1 VRGVGWPEVLRL
13 GVVVAL
19 ALMAATPF
27 AAHAQQPP
35 PQPPPTEVPTV
46 NSVPP
51 REPAASP
58 APPALAPAPARPSA
72 LPPATEV
79 PTVRNTPPGAT
90 PEGTVITQ
98 VDVEGTQRI
107 DPDTVRSYVLL
118 KPGEAATPASLD
130 KSLKALFATGLFA
143 DVTLR
148 MQGDHLAVRVV
159 ENPIINRIAFEG
171 NRKLT
176 DKVLTDEVQLK
187 PRVVYTRTK
196 VQNDVKRVLELYRRS
211 GRFAATVEPKV
222 VQLPQNRV
230 DLIFEINEGSVTG
243 VERIAFV
250 GNQHFSDDTLRGTIR
265 TVESRWW
272 RIFSTDDNYD
282 PDRVSFDR
290 ELLRK
295 FYLGKGYAD
304 FRVVSAVAELTP
316 DRTGFYITFT
326 VDEGERYKFGD
337 INVVSHIKNLNG
349 DDLKGALTTVKDDW
363 YDADAVETSI
373 NAVTT
378 AVGTK
383 GYAFVEV
390 RPRIN
395 RNREA
400 KTVSVTY
407 DVQEGP
413 KVYVERINI
422 NGNVRTLDK
431 VIRREFQLVEGD
443 AFNTAK
449 MRRSRQRIQNLGFF
463 DKVDV
468 TNVPGSSA
476 DKTVINVDVRERS
489 TGEISFGVG
498 FSTADGALGD
508 IGLEERNLLGTG
520 KNLRLGFLLA
530 QRRQQIDLSYTDP
543 YFLDRKIAA
552 GFDLFDWT
560 RNLQLISGYDEESF
574 GGALRAGYQIT
585 DTVRQNVRYTIRE
598 DKLTDFVTTV
608 SPYVLENAG
617 ATLTSMVSQD
627 LTYDRR
633 DDRFDPRS
641 GYFVRLSTD
650 LAGVGGDQ
658 YFARNRLQM
667 GTYYSVI
674 EDYVVSV
681 TGDLGY
687 LEPLSN
693 DLVHISN
700 RFFLGGDSLRGFQT
714 GGVGPRDVL
723 TGSSLGGKEM
733 YAGSLE
739 FTFPTGL
746 PKEIGIRGAAF
757 TDFGALSK
765 SGEDQSIGGPIQDSM
780 AVRVSA
786 GVGALWR
793 SPFGPVKVSVARP
806 IIKEDFDRT
815 ELFRFSFGSKF

>member
-1 VRGVGWPEVLRL
+1 MRGEGWPGARRL
-13 GVVVAL
+13 GIFVAL
-19 ALMAATPF
+19 ALTAVASIP
-27 AAHAQQPP
+27 AVAQQAQQRPGLPP
-35 PQPPPTEVPTV
+35 LSPSREVPTIQ
-46 NSVPP
+46 SVPP
-51 REPAASP
+51 
-58 APPALAPAPARPSA
+58 
-72 LPPATEV
+72 
-79 PTVRNTPPGAT
+79 GGT
-90 PEGTVITQ
+90 PEGTVIRQ

-107 DPDTVRSYVLL
+107 DPDTVRSYLLL
-118 KPGEAATPASLD
+118 KAGDHATAQELD

-148 MQGDHLAVRVV
+148 MQGDHLDVRVV

-171 NRKLT
+171 NHKLT

-187 PRVVYTRTK
+187 PRVVYTRTR
-196 VQNDVKRVLELYRRS
+196 VQNDVKRILDLYRRS

-250 GNQHFSDDTLRGTIR
+250 GNKQFSDSTLRGVIR
-265 TVESRWW
+265 TTESAWW

-295 FYLGKGYAD
+295 FYLAKGYAD

-316 DRTGFYITFT
+316 DRKGFYITFT
-326 VDEGERYKFGD
+326 LDEGERYHFGD
-337 INVVSHIKNLNG
+337 INVVSHIKNLKSE
-349 DDLKGALTTVKDDW
+349 DLMDVVTTEKGDW
-363 YDADAVETSI
+363 YNADEVETTI
-373 NAVTT
+373 NALTT
-378 AVGTK
+378 AVGTH

-413 KVYVERINI
+413 RVYVERINI
-422 NGNVRTLDK
+422 TGNVRTLDK
-431 VIRREFQLVEGD
+431 VIRREFTLVEGD

-468 TNVPGSSA
+468 TNVPGSSP
-476 DKTVINVDVRERS
+476 DKTVVNVDVREKS

-498 FSTADGALGD
+498 YSTADGALGD
-508 IGLEERNLLGTG
+508 IGIEERNLLGRG
-520 KNLRLGFLLA
+520 QHLRLGFLLA
-530 QRRQQIDLSYTDP
+530 QRRQQIDLSYTEP
-543 YFLDRKIAA
+543 YFLDRNMSA

-560 RNLQLISGYDEESF
+560 RNLQIISGYDEEAL
-574 GGALRAGYQIT
+574 GGALRLGYPLT
-585 DTVRQNVRYTIRE
+585 DTIRQNLRYTVRR
-598 DKLTDFVTTV
+598 DKLTNFVSV
-608 SPYVLENAG
+608 ISPYIAEQAG
-617 ATLTSMVSQD
+617 SSVTSMVSQD
-627 LTYDRR
+627 VTYDRR

-641 GYFVRLSTD
+641 GYFVRLAND
-650 LAGVGGDQ
+650 VAGLGGDQ
-658 YFARNRLQM
+658 QFVRNRLQA
-667 GTYYSVI
+667 GTYYSVV
-674 EDYVVSV
+674 EDYVLSL
-681 TGDLGY
+681 TGDAGYIEQLGD
-687 LEPLSN
+687 N
-693 DLVHISN
+693 RVRISN

-723 TGSSLGGKEM
+723 TGSSLGGKEL
-733 YAGSLE
+733 YSGSAE
-739 FTFPTGL
+739 FSFPSGL
-746 PKEIGIRGAAF
+746 PKEIGIRGSIF
-757 TDFGALSK
+757 SDFGALTK
-765 SGEDQSIGGPIQDSM
+765 SGEDTAIGGPINDVSSI
-780 AVRVSA
+780 RVTA
-786 GVGALWR
+786 GIGALWR

-806 IIKEDFDRT
+806 IRKEEFDRT
-815 ELFRFSFGSKF
+815 ELFRFSFGSRF

>member
-1 VRGVGWPEVLRL
+1 MRGVGWPGVLRL
-13 GVVVAL
+13 GAVMAL
-19 ALMAATPF
+19 ALMAAMPLR
-27 AAHAQQPP
+27 ALAQDQPP
-35 PQPPPTEVPTV
+35 PQPPATEVPTV

-51 REPAASP
+51 REPGTGP
-58 APPALAPAPARPSA
+58 APSAANPAAAPA
-72 LPPATEV
+72 LPPMVQSA
-79 PTVRNTPPGAT
+79 
-90 PEGTVITQ
+90 GTVIRQ

-107 DPDTVRSYVLL
+107 DPETVRSYVLL
-118 KPGEAATPASLD
+118 KPGEAATPAALD

-148 MQGDHLAVRVV
+148 MQGDHLEVRVV

-187 PRVVYTRTK
+187 PRVVYTRTR
-196 VQNDVKRVLELYRRS
+196 VQNDVKRILELYRRS
-211 GRFAATVEPKV
+211 GRFAATVDPKV

-230 DLIFEINEGSVTG
+230 DLIFEINEGSITG

-250 GNQHFSDDTLRGTIR
+250 GNQHFSDDTLRGVIR

-272 RIFSTDDNYD
+272 RIFSSDDNYD

-295 FYLGKGYAD
+295 YYLAHGYAD

-316 DRTGFYITFT
+316 DRKGFYITFT
-326 VDEGERYKFGD
+326 LDEGERYRFGD
-337 INVVSHIKNLNG
+337 VNVVSHIKNLNG
-349 DDLKGALTTVKDDW
+349 DELKDTVTTTKGDW
-363 YDADAVETSI
+363 YDADEVETSI
-373 NAVTT
+373 NALTT

-395 RNREA
+395 RDREA

-422 NGNVRTLDK
+422 TGNVRTLDK
-431 VIRREFQLVEGD
+431 VIRREFLLVEGD

-468 TNVPGSSA
+468 TNVPGTAS

-530 QRRQQIDLSYTDP
+530 QRREQIDLSYTDP
-543 YFLDRKIAA
+543 YFLDRNIAA

-560 RNLQLISGYDEESF
+560 RNLQSISGYNEQSY
-574 GGALRAGYQIT
+574 GGSLRAGYQVT
-585 DTVRQNVRYTIRE
+585 DTVRQNLRYQVRS
-598 DKLTDFVTTV
+598 DKLTNFVTTV

-617 ATLTSMVSQD
+617 RTLTSSVGQD

-641 GYFVRLSTD
+641 GYFLRLSTD
-650 LAGVGGDQ
+650 IAGLGGDQ
-658 YFARNRLQM
+658 YFARNRLQA
-667 GTYYSVI
+667 GTYYSVV
-674 EDYVVSV
+674 EDYVVSL
-681 TGDLGY
+681 TGDVGY
-687 LEPLSN
+687 IEPLNN
-693 DLVHISN
+693 DLVRISN

-714 GGVGPRDVL
+714 GGVGPRDVA
-723 TGSSLGGKEM
+723 TGSSLGGKEL
-733 YAGSLE
+733 YSGSAEL
-739 FTFPTGL
+739 TFPTGL
-746 PKEIGIRGAAF
+746 PKEIGIRGAF
-757 TDFGALSK
+757 FSDFGALSN
-765 SGEDQSIGGPIQDSM
+765 SGENVAVGGPINDSKSL
-780 AVRVSA
+780 RVSA
-786 GVGALWR
+786 GIGALWR
-793 SPFGPVKVSVARP
+793 SPFGPVKVSIARA
-806 IIKEDFDRT
+806 IVKENFDRT
-815 ELFRFSFGSKF
+815 ELFRFSFGSRF

>member
-1 VRGVGWPEVLRL
+1 VRGVGWPGVLRL
-13 GVVVAL
+13 GAVMAL
-19 ALMAATPF
+19 ALMAVTPLR
-27 AAHAQQPP
+27 ALAQDQVP
-35 PQPPPTEVPTV
+35 PQPPATEVPTV

-51 REPAASP
+51 REPGTGPAPSAASP
-58 APPALAPAPARPSA
+58 APAPA
-72 LPPATEV
+72 LPPMVQSA
-79 PTVRNTPPGAT
+79 
-90 PEGTVITQ
+90 GTVIRQ

-118 KPGEAATPASLD
+118 KPGEAATPAALD

-148 MQGDHLAVRVV
+148 MQGDHLEVRVV

-187 PRVVYTRTK
+187 PRVVYTRTR
-196 VQNDVKRVLELYRRS
+196 VQNDVKRILELYRRS
-211 GRFAATVEPKV
+211 GRFAATVDPKV

-230 DLIFEINEGSVTG
+230 DLIFEINEGSITG

-250 GNQHFSDDTLRGTIR
+250 GNQHFSDDTLRGVIR

-272 RIFSTDDNYD
+272 RIFSSDDNYD

-295 FYLGKGYAD
+295 YYLAHGYAD

-316 DRTGFYITFT
+316 DRKGFYITFT
-326 VDEGERYKFGD
+326 LDEGERYRFGD
-337 INVVSHIKNLNG
+337 VNVVSHIKNLNG
-349 DDLKGALTTVKDDW
+349 DDLKDAVTTKKGDW
-363 YDADAVETSI
+363 YDADEVETSI
-373 NAVTT
+373 NALTT

-395 RNREA
+395 RDREA

-422 NGNVRTLDK
+422 TGNVRTLDK
-431 VIRREFQLVEGD
+431 VIRREFLLVEGD

-468 TNVPGSSA
+468 TNVPGTAS

-530 QRRQQIDLSYTDP
+530 QRREQIDLSYTDP
-543 YFLDRKIAA
+543 YFLDRNIAA

-560 RNLQLISGYDEESF
+560 RNLQSISGYDEESY
-574 GGALRAGYQIT
+574 GGSLRAGYQLT
-585 DTVRQNVRYTIRE
+585 DTVRQNLRYQIRS
-598 DKLTDFVTTV
+598 DKLTNFVSTV

-617 ATLTSMVSQD
+617 QTLTSSIGQD

-641 GYFVRLSTD
+641 GYFLRLSTD
-650 LAGVGGDQ
+650 LAGLGGDQ
-658 YFARNRLQM
+658 YFARNRLQA
-667 GTYYSVI
+667 GTYYSVV
-674 EDYVVSV
+674 EDYVVSL
-681 TGDLGY
+681 TGDVGY
-687 LEPLSN
+687 IEPLSN
-693 DLVHISN
+693 DLVRISN

-714 GGVGPRDVL
+714 GGVGPRDTA
-723 TGSSLGGKEM
+723 TGSSLGGKEL
-733 YAGSLE
+733 YSGSAE

-746 PKEIGIRGAAF
+746 PKEIGIRGAMF
-757 TDFGALSK
+757 SDFGALSN
-765 SGEDQSIGGPIQDSM
+765 SGENVAVGGPINDSKSL
-780 AVRVSA
+780 RVSA
-786 GVGALWR
+786 GIGALWR
-793 SPFGPVKVSVARP
+793 SPFGPVKVSIAKAIV
-806 IIKEDFDRT
+806 KENFDRT
-815 ELFRFSFGSKF
+815 ELFRFSFGSRF

>member
-1 VRGVGWPEVLRL
+1 VLRL

-19 ALMAATPF
+19 ALMAATPLR
-27 AAHAQQPP
+27 ALAQQQGQPA
-35 PQPPPTEVPTV
+35 QPPPTDVPTI

-58 APPALAPAPARPSA
+58 ANKPPAPAAAPAPAATPT
-72 LPPATEV
+72 LTPPTEV
-79 PTVRNTPPGAT
+79 PTVQNVPPGGSPT
-90 PEGTVITQ
+90 GTVITQ

-118 KPGEAATPASLD
+118 KQGDQATPAALD
-130 KSLKALFATGLFA
+130 KALKALFATGLFA

-148 MQGDHLAVRVV
+148 MQGDHLDVRVV

-196 VQNDVKRVLELYRRS
+196 VQNDVKRILELYRRS

-250 GNQHFSDDTLRGTIR
+250 GNQHFSDSTLRGEIR

-272 RIFSTDDNYD
+272 RLFSTDDNYD

-295 FYLGKGYAD
+295 FYLSKGYAD

-316 DRTGFYITFT
+316 DRNGFYITFT
-326 VDEGERYKFGD
+326 LDEGERYHFGD
-337 INVVSHIKNLNG
+337 VNVVSHIKNLNA
-349 DDLKGALTTVKDDW
+349 DELKDVVTTAKGDW
-363 YDADAVETSI
+363 YNADQVETSI
-373 NAVTT
+373 NALTT

-400 KTVSVTY
+400 KTVSVAY
-407 DVQEGP
+407 DIQEGP

-468 TNVPGSSA
+468 TNVPGSA
-476 DKTVINVDVRERS
+476 PDKTVINVDVREKS

-520 KNLRLGFLLA
+520 KDLRLGFLLA
-530 QRRQQIDLSYTDP
+530 QRREQIDLSYTDP
-543 YFLDRKIAA
+543 YFLDHNIAA

-574 GGALRAGYQIT
+574 GGSLRAGYQLT
-585 DTVRQNVRYTIRE
+585 DTVRQNVRYTIRH
-598 DKLTDFVTTV
+598 DKLTDFVDGV
-608 SPYVLENAG
+608 SPYIVEEAG
-617 ATLTSMVSQD
+617 GSLTSMVGQD

-641 GYFVRLSTD
+641 GYFFRLSTD
-650 LAGVGGDQ
+650 VAGLGGDQ
-658 YFARNRLQM
+658 YFARNRVQA
-667 GTYYSVI
+667 GTYYSII
-674 EDYVVSV
+674 EDYVVSL
-681 TGDLGY
+681 TADAGY
-687 LEPLSN
+687 IEPLN
-693 DLVHISN
+693 NNLVRISN

-714 GGVGPRDVL
+714 GGVGPRDTA

-733 YAGSLE
+733 YSGSAEL
-739 FTFPTGL
+739 TFPTGL
-746 PKEIGIRGAAF
+746 PKEIGIRGSF
-757 TDFGALSK
+757 FSDFGALSN
-765 SGEDQSIGGPIQDSM
+765 SGEDPAVGGPINDSKSL
-780 AVRVSA
+780 RVSA
-786 GVGALWR
+786 GIGALWR
-793 SPFGPVKVSVARP
+793 SPFGPVKVSLAKP
-806 IIKEDFDRT
+806 IVRENFDRT
-815 ELFRFSFGSKF
+815 ELFRFSFGSRF